1 MTSNELLIGTE
12 TGHSVLMPL
21 DSLQSVNQVVMDTPS
36 NLTTHLSNVS
46 GIFVMNGEIKE
57 NGYSSIFP
65 TYFGQHKKKIPCRFM
80 VSIGQG
86 CLDFQKFNQKASKN
100 LITLRNGTYLS
111 VWLI

>member
-12 TGHSVLMPL
+12 TGHSVLVPL
-21 DSLQSVNQVVMDTPS
+21 DSLKNVNQVAMDTPS

-46 GIFVMNGEIKE
+46 GIFVMSGEIKE

-65 TYFGQHKKKIPCRFM
+65 TYLGQHRTKIACRFM

-100 LITLRNGTYLS
+100 LVTLRNGTYLS